1 MSRDLRLQ
9 VVLSAVDRLTR
20 PLKSAQATN
29 QKLAQSIK
37 ATKDQLKKLNGQAGD
52 IASFVKNKN
61 ALGALSDRMARAQE
75 RVKALSLRIKENG
88 DATGKLTQRQQR
100 AINVAGR
107 LKDRFNNLNQSLQR
121 ERSLLAQNGIN
132 TNRLAS
138 AQADLNRRTQQATAA
153 LRRQEQ
159 QLRTRGTALANYQK
173 MRGAA
178 GGLAMS
184 GGMAMA
190 RGGMMLYAMKP
201 ALAEEAVYTQH
212 MERFRSQGV
221 TEQQIATAQN
231 FVDHNQVIGNS
242 KADML
247 KLYAEGYAITRDEHH
262 AHDAAIQLAR
272 AETAMKMLG
281 SKGLLTHEQVEM
293 IDKMSYALLKN
304 AELRNEIQD
313 PKQLASFINESVK
326 TFAVN
331 QTIITPEDTYAFMK
345 RGGLA
350 AKYINRDEYFYAFGH
365 LIQEMGGESAGNAI
379 NSARQN
385 LISKRIK
392 QRSSDELDKLGL
404 VQNVKYSRTG
414 HVKDFKLI
422 NERKFVESPYKYL
435 IEEIV
440 PRIEKVYPELDESG
454 IMQKISDLFSN
465 RTAADLF
472 ATMYQQRANIQK
484 QMAAGKRAQG
494 IDEIIGSSQQNA
506 AGQELILSAKKRDL
520 YKQIGETILPM
531 YVKGLELING
541 MLTRISGF
549 IERHPKLAKYFIA
562 TAVGLALTATA
573 GGALTLVL
581 ASMIG
586 PLAVLRYGFVALA
599 GRELPSVIGMFK
611 KLTPTNIGRGFS
623 WLARLPL
630 KAGRA
635 ITWLVRSPFSL
646 LRTAFM
652 GLSAVVAALGWPV
665 TALIAAL
672 VAGAFAVYKY
682 WDRVKAWFGGFVE
695 GLQPALTA
703 IGELINRIFAPLKP
717 VFDWVGLK
725 FEWVG
730 QKISAVIDW
739 FKEFLSPVKSTKEE
753 LKAAADSGKGFGS
766 AISDSILSAIDH
778 INKLIDKLAWVKNTL
793 SLMGGAL
800 KEQAQEKVN
809 AIVDWVK
816 KKTGNNSPSAM
827 MSPSGLPYAGMYD
840 SGGSIPS
847 GKFGIAGENGPEIIN
862 GPARITSRR
871 NTAAIA
877 AAAMMAFGFP
887 TQSAAA
893 PMHPYVVG
901 AGKKAISAQSPGSRG
916 GSAASP
922 FIFAPQ
928 IHVHATPGQNVEDIA
943 NQVMRKLQALERQA
957 KARAR
962 STFNDQG

>member
-107 LKDRFNNLNQSLQR
+107 LKDRFNTLNQSLQR

-201 ALAEEAVYTQH
+201 ALTEEAVYTQH

-313 PKQLASFINESVK
+313 PKQLAHFINESVK

-331 QTIITPEDTYAFMK
+331 QTIITPEDTYDFMQK
-345 RGGLA
+345 GGLA
-350 AKYINRDEYFYAFGH
+350 AKYMDLNEYFYTMGH
-365 LIQEMGGESAGNAI
+365 LIQEMKGTAVGVGLAT
-379 NSARQN
+379 ARQGW
-385 LISKRIK
+385 IGRRIK
-392 QRSSDELDKLGL
+392 QRSAEKMNKIGL
-404 VQNVKYSRTG
+404 IEDVTYSRTG
-414 HVKDFKLI
+414 GVKDFRLK
-422 NERKFVESPYKYL
+422 NEGKFEKTPFKYL
-435 IEEIV
+435 IEGVV
-440 PRIEKVYPELDESG
+440 PRIEKAYPGVDEAG
-454 IMQKISDLFSN
+454 ILREISNLFSD
-465 RTAADLF
+465 RTAGNLF
-472 ATMYQQRANIQK
+472 ATMYQQRHNILK
-484 QMAAGKRAQG
+484 QMKAGERAQG
-494 IDEIIGSSQQNA
+494 IDEIIESSQKNA

-531 YVKGLELING
+531 YVKGLKLING
-541 MLTRISGF
+541 MLTRISSF

-646 LRTAFM
+646 LRTALM

-682 WDRVKAWFGGFVE
+682 WDRVKAWFGGFAE

-827 MSPSGLPYAGMYD
+827 MSHSGLPYAGMYD

>member
-75 RVKALSLRIKENG
+75 RLKALSLRIKENG

-100 AINVAGR
+100 AINVAAR
-107 LKDRFNNLNQSLQR
+107 LKDRFNTLNQSLQR

-153 LRRQEQ
+153 LRRQQQ
-159 QLRTRGTALANYQK
+159 QLRTRGNALANYQK
-173 MRGAA
+173 MRGTA

-184 GGMAMA
+184 GGMSMA

-201 ALAEEAVYTQH
+201 ALAEEAVYSQH

-221 TEQQIATAQN
+221 TEQQIANAQN

-247 KLYAEGYAITRDEHH
+247 KLYTEGYAITRDEHH

-281 SKGLLTHEQVEM
+281 SKGLLTSEQVEM

-365 LIQEMGGESAGNAI
+365 IIQEMGGESAGNAL

-385 LISKRIK
+385 WVAKRIK
-392 QRSSDELDKLGL
+392 QRSSDELDNLGL
-404 VQNVKYSRTG
+404 AKNVKYSRTG
-414 HVKDFKLI
+414 HVKDFTLV
-422 NERKFVESPYKYL
+422 NERKFVETPFKYL
-435 IEEIV
+435 LEEVV
-440 PRIEKVYPELDESG
+440 PRIKKTYPDLDESG
-454 IMQKISDLFSN
+454 ILQKISSLFSN

-484 QMAAGKRAQG
+484 QMAAGHRAQG
-494 IDEIIGSSQQNA
+494 IDEIISSSQQNA

-541 MLTRISGF
+541 VLTRISSF

-586 PLAVLRYGFVALA
+586 PLAMLRYGFVALA

-652 GLSAVVAALGWPV
+652 GLSAAVAALGWPV
-665 TALIAAL
+665 TALIATL
-672 VAGAFAVYKY
+672 IAGAFAVYKY
-682 WDRVKAWFGGFVE
+682 WDRVKAWFGGFIE

-778 INKLIDKLAWVKNTL
+778 INKLIDKLVWVKNTL

-809 AIVDWVK
+809 AVVEWVK

-827 MSPSGLPYAGMYD
+827 MVPSGLPYAGMYD
-840 SGGSIPS
+840 SGGVIPS

-916 GSAASP
+916 GSTASP

-962 STFNDQG
+962 SAFNDQG

>member
-75 RVKALSLRIKENG
+75 RVRALSVRIKENG

-107 LKDRFNNLNQSLQR
+107 LKDRFNTLNQSLQR

-153 LRRQEQ
+153 LRRQQQ
-159 QLRTRGTALANYQK
+159 QLRTRGNALANYQK
-173 MRGAA
+173 MRGTA

-184 GGMAMA
+184 GGMSMA
-190 RGGMMLYAMKP
+190 RGGVVLYAMKP
-201 ALAEEAVYTQH
+201 MLAESAAYSQH
-212 MERFRSQGV
+212 VNRFISQGV
-221 TEQQIATAQN
+221 TDKQVKTAQSYT
-231 FVDHNQVIGNS
+231 DSHQVVGNS
-242 KADML
+242 KSEMM
-247 KLYAEGYAITRDEHH
+247 KLYTEAFAITRDEHH
-262 AHDAAIQLAR
+262 AQDATVQLAR
-272 AETAMKMLG
+272 AETAIKLLG
-281 SKGLLTHEQVEM
+281 NNGLLSAEQME
-293 IDKMSYALLKN
+293 KFSAYSYAMVKN

-326 TFAVN
+326 SFAVN
-331 QTIITPEDTYAFMK
+331 QGLVTPEHILAFMST
-345 RGGLA
+345 GGQA
-350 AKYINRDEYFYAFGH
+350 AKTIDRDEYFFAVGH
-365 LIQEMGGESAGNAI
+365 LIQEMGGDRVGTGF
-379 NSARQN
+379 NSARANWVQKK
-385 LISKRIK
+385 IT
-392 QRSSDELDKLGL
+392 QRSSDEMDKIGMI
-404 VQNVKYSRTG
+404 QNVTYSKTG
-414 HVKDFKLI
+414 HVKDFALV
-422 NERKFVESPYKYL
+422 NAEKFDKTPFKYL
-435 IEEIV
+435 MEEVV
-440 PRIEKVYPELDESG
+440 PRIQKAYPEFNEAQ
-454 IMQKISDLFSN
+454 IQKKISDLFSN
-465 RTAADLF
+465 RKAGDLF
-472 ATMYQQRANIQK
+472 STMYQQRANIEK
-484 QMAAGKRAQG
+484 QMAAGKKAQG
-494 IDEIIGSSQQNA
+494 IDEITTQGLQTA
-506 AGQELILSAKKRDL
+506 GGQELVLAAKRHDL
-520 YKQIGETILPM
+520 YKQIGDVLMPLYI
-531 YVKGLELING
+531 KGLILINNT
-541 MLTRISGF
+541 LTKISAF
-549 IERHPKLAKYFIA
+549 IEKHPKMAKIFIA
-562 TAVGLALTATA
+562 TAAGLALTAVA

-672 VAGAFAVYKY
+672 AAGAFAVYKY
-682 WDRVKAWFGGFVE
+682 WDRVKAWFGGFIE

-717 VFDWVGLK
+717 VFDWVGQK

-809 AIVDWVK
+809 AVVEWVK
-816 KKTGNNSPSAM
+816 KKTGNNSPSAVM
-827 MSPSGLPYAGMYD
+827 APSGLSYAGMYD
-840 SGGSIPS
+840 SGGDIPS
-847 GKFGIAGENGPEIIN
+847 GKFGIAGENGPEIVN

-901 AGKKAISAQSPGSRG
+901 AGKKAISAQSTGSRG
-916 GSAASP
+916 GAAASP